1 MDLSLVVDRGI
12 LFRHHELNERPK
24 CSVILHCFKRHSISI
39 WQNYHFDCSL
49 YDCSVV
55 FLPIYHKQ
63 TSSIIYQTKVDRN
76 SCHSTE
82 KAPQPSVLVDQ
93 VHASSRAV
101 CMLLNNNWTAVQS
114 SAFSGRH
121 LCFFPIFHTSTLFRC
136 SLNSWQRDGV
146 YVRTVFLKNMLPCGI
161 AFETIW
167 ELQRCHK

>member
-1 MDLSLVVDRGI
+1 MDLSLAVDRGI
-12 LFRHHELNERPK
+12 LFRRHELNERPK
-24 CSVILHCFKRHSISI
+24 CSVILHCFIRHSISI
-39 WQNYHFDCSL
+39 WQNYHFHCSL

-121 LCFFPIFHTSTLFRC
+121 LCFFPDIPYEYFIQMLTELVAAGRGVCADGIFKEHA
-136 SLNSWQRDGV
+136 SLRNSVWDHLRAPA
-146 YVRTVFLKNMLPCGI
+146 MS
-161 AFETIW
+161 
-167 ELQRCHK
+167 